1 MLNLYT
7 ELFSSSKGRLHI
19 EQGRYISAVHYH
31 KESNANMSRITV
43 QNLGKSY
50 SGEAIFSDVSFEVTA
65 GMRLALTGPNGC
77 GKSTLLKVLAG
88 EIEADQGQ
96 MTLTRGAQVGYV
108 AQEMTGDT
116 LDEQLLAWVL
126 SALPSWNEFWEQW
139 ESAVAADD
147 VARIERLSHR
157 QAEFEERYGYNPDH
171 KARVILTGL
180 GFADDDL
187 LKKIGELS
195 GGWRERA
202 KLARVLLQGAD
213 VLLLDE
219 PTNHLD
225 LEAVEWLE
233 EYLLNFRG
241 ALAFVVHDRIF
252 LNRVGTHVIFLGAGK
267 PVLRKGSFDEFLI
280 WDAENMEQ
288 RKKEAAKLSA
298 RIDNEYKFINK
309 FRVKAR
315 KAAQAQS
322 KLKKVEKLE
331 AELDQ
336 IKQVQASSHRGKSL
350 NFKLPT
356 PKRGDKVPVAVVDL
370 EFAYEGEQ
378 SVWPMLDFQ
387 LFRGKKVALTAPN
400 GAGKSTLL
408 KLIMGQIEP
417 CAGFVK
423 IGSGTDVGYFSQ
435 HQHEILN
442 LDNSVIGEIRRL
454 SDPGLTEEQVMSVLG
469 LFLLGEPYFERKV
482 KGLSGGEKSRLLLA
496 TLFLARANFLI
507 LDEPTN
513 HLDIETREGL
523 IRALKDYEGTLLF
536 VAHDRYLL
544 NQVAEEIWFLDDKGI
559 TPYLGGFEAFHA
571 KQKEEAFAASGEVC
585 KGEAVKES
593 RKLTKEEKRRQAEE
607 RNRLYRELKP
617 LKAEYAKLELDLERV
632 LDEQA
637 ELEEKMNAPETYEKP
652 EEALKLNAAYK
663 DASEW
668 AESLMMSMAEI
679 EEKMEAISSTCG
691 EQS

>member
-1 MLNLYT
+1 
-7 ELFSSSKGRLHI
+7 
-19 EQGRYISAVHYH
+19 
-31 KESNANMSRITV
+31 MSRITV
-43 QNLGKSY
+43 QSLCKSY
-50 SGEAIFSDVSFEVTA
+50 GGESVFEDVAFEVSP

-88 EIEADQGQ
+88 EIEPDLGQ
-96 MTLTRGAQVGYV
+96 VTVAKGARVGYV
-108 AQEMTGDT
+108 AQEMAGDV
-116 LDEQLLAWVL
+116 LEQHLLPWVL

-139 ESAVAADD
+139 EEAVAREDAQ
-147 VARIERLSHR
+147 RIERLAHR
-157 QAEFEERYGYNPDH
+157 QAEFEELYGYNPDH
-171 KARVILTGL
+171 KARAILTGL
-180 GFADDDL
+180 GFAESDL
-187 LKKIGELS
+187 LKTLGELS

-233 EYLLNFRG
+233 NYLLNFRG
-241 ALAFVVHDRIF
+241 SLAFVVHDRIF
-252 LNRVGTHVIFLGAGK
+252 LNRVGTHVLFLGSGK

-280 WDAENMEQ
+280 WDQENAEQ
-288 RKKEAAKLSA
+288 RRKDAAKLSA
-298 RIDNEYKFINK
+298 KIDNEYKYINK

-322 KLKKVEKLE
+322 KLKKVVKLE
-331 AELDQ
+331 EELNQ
-336 IKQVQASSHRGKSL
+336 IKQAQAESHRGRSL
-350 NFKLPT
+350 SFRLPE
-356 PKRGDKVPVAVVDL
+356 PRRGDKVPLAVVDL
-370 EFAYEGEQ
+370 EFHYDTGR
-378 SVWPMLDFQ
+378 SVWPKLNFQ
-387 LFRGKKVALTAPN
+387 LFRGKKVALVAPN

-408 KLIMGQIEP
+408 KLVVGDLAP
-417 CAGFVK
+417 SGGHVT
-423 IGSGTDVGYFSQ
+423 IGGNTQVGYFSQ

-454 SDPGLTEEQVMSVLG
+454 SDSKLTEEQVMSVLG
-469 LFLLGEPYFERKV
+469 LFLLGEPFFDRKV

-496 TLFLARANFLI
+496 SLFLARANFLI

-523 IRALKDYEGTLLF
+523 ISALRDYEGTLLF

-544 NQVAEEIWFLDDKGI
+544 GEVAEEIWALDGDGGI
-559 TPYLGGFEAFHA
+559 TQYLGGYEGYVA
-571 KQKEEAFAASGEVC
+571 KRKEEACLADPQACEIEDSRE
-585 KGEAVKES
+585 K

-607 RNRLYRELKP
+607 RNRLYRVLQP
-617 LKAEYAKLELDLERV
+617 LKKEYDKLEKDLEKV

-637 ELEEKMNAPETYEKP
+637 SLEGRMNDPATYEKP

-663 DASEW
+663 EASEW
-668 AESLMMSMAEI
+668 AENLMLRMAELEQRMEGLTAEV
-679 EEKMEAISSTCG
+679 EES
-691 EQS
+691 

>member
-1 MLNLYT
+1 
-7 ELFSSSKGRLHI
+7 
-19 EQGRYISAVHYH
+19 
-31 KESNANMSRITV
+31 MSRITV
-43 QNLGKSY
+43 QSLGKSY
-50 SGEAIFSDVSFEVTA
+50 GGESVFSDVAFEVTP

-88 EIEADQGQ
+88 EIDPDEGEIS
-96 MTLTRGAQVGYV
+96 LSKGARVGYV
-108 AQEMTGDT
+108 AQEMTGT
-116 LDEQLLAWVL
+116 VLDQQLLSWVL

-139 ESAVAADD
+139 EQAVADGD
-147 VARIERLSHR
+147 SGRIEKLSHR
-157 QAEFEERYGYNPDH
+157 QAEFEELYGYNPDH
-171 KARVILTGL
+171 KARAILTGL
-180 GFADDDL
+180 GFSEDDL
-187 LKKIGELS
+187 FKQIGELS

-202 KLARVLLQGAD
+202 KLGRVLLQGAD

-233 EYLLNFRG
+233 DYLLNFRG

-252 LNRVGTHVIFLGAGK
+252 LNRVGTHVLFLGGGK
-267 PVLRKGSFDEFLI
+267 PILRKGSFDEFLV
-280 WDAENMEQ
+280 WDAENREQ
-288 RKKEAAKLSA
+288 RAKEAAKLSA
-298 RIDNEYKFINK
+298 RIDNEYKYINK

-331 AELDQ
+331 QELSQ
-336 IKQVQASSHRGKSL
+336 IKEAQAASHRGKSL
-350 NFKLPT
+350 NFRLPE
-356 PKRGDKVPVAVVDL
+356 PKRGDKVPVSVVDL
-370 EFAYEGEQ
+370 EFHYENGN
-378 SVWPMLDFQ
+378 SVWPTLNWQ
-387 LFRGKKVALTAPN
+387 LFRGKKVALVAPN

-408 KLIMGQIEP
+408 KLITGSLEP
-417 CAGFVK
+417 SAGHVK

-442 LDNSVIGEIRRL
+442 LDNTVIGEIRRL

-469 LFLLGEPYFERKV
+469 LFLLGEPFFDRKV

-544 NQVAEEIWFLDDKGI
+544 NEVAEEVWSLDEHGV
-559 TPYLGGFEAFHA
+559 TQYLGGFEAFHTKRKQEEDCKAGLASCDPEAA
-571 KQKEEAFAASGEVC
+571 KEK
-585 KGEAVKES
+585 
-593 RKLTKEEKRRQAEE
+593 RKLSKEEKRRQAEE
-607 RNRLYRELKP
+607 RNRLYRQLKP
-617 LKAEYAKLELDLERV
+617 LKAKYEKLEAELEKV
-632 LDEQA
+632 LEEQA
-637 ELEEKMNAPETYEKP
+637 SLEEKMNDPATYDKP
-652 EEALKLNAAYK
+652 EEALKLNSAYK
-663 DASEW
+663 EASEW
-668 AESLMMSMAEI
+668 ADKLMEQMADLEEQI
-679 EEKMEAISSTCG
+679 ETITATQEG
-691 EQS
+691 E

>member
-1 MLNLYT
+1 
-7 ELFSSSKGRLHI
+7 
-19 EQGRYISAVHYH
+19 
-31 KESNANMSRITV
+31 MSRITV

-50 SGEAIFSDVSFEVTA
+50 GGEPIFEDVAFEVA
-65 GMRLALTGPNGC
+65 PGMRLALTGPNGC

-88 EIEADQGQ
+88 EIRPDEGQ
-96 MTLTRGAQVGYV
+96 VTLSRTARVGYV
-108 AQEMTGDT
+108 AQEMTGEV
-116 LDEQLLAWVL
+116 LDRQLLSWVL

-139 ESAVAADD
+139 ETAVAEDD
-147 VARIERLSHR
+147 VARMERLSHR
-157 QAEFEERYGYNPDH
+157 QAEFEELYGYNPDH
-171 KARVILTGL
+171 KARAILNGL
-180 GFADDDL
+180 GFHDDEL
-187 LKKIGELS
+187 FKRIGELS

-202 KLARVLLQGAD
+202 KLGRVLLQGAD

-252 LNRVGTHVIFLGAGK
+252 LNRVGTHVLFLGGAR
-267 PVLRKGSFDEFLI
+267 PVLRRGSFDEFLD
-280 WDAENMEQ
+280 WDEENREQ
-288 RKKEAAKLSA
+288 RAKEAAKLSA
-298 RIDNEYKFINK
+298 RIDNEYKYINK

-331 AELDQ
+331 RELDQ
-336 IKQVQASSHRGKSL
+336 IREVQAASHRGRSL
-350 NFKLPT
+350 SFRLPE
-356 PKRGDKVPVAVVDL
+356 PKRGDKVPVSVVDL
-370 EFAYEGEQ
+370 EFHYEGGK
-378 SVWPMLDFQ
+378 SVWPTLNFQ
-387 LFRGKKVALTAPN
+387 LFRGKKVAVAAPN

-408 KLIMGQIEP
+408 KLVTGSLTP
-417 CAGFVK
+417 AAGHVK
-423 IGSGTDVGYFSQ
+423 IGSGTEVGYFSQ

-442 LDNSVIGEIRRL
+442 LDNTVLGEIRRL
-454 SDPGLTEEQVMSVLG
+454 SDSNLTEEQVMSVLG
-469 LFLLGEPYFERKV
+469 LFLLGEPYFDRKV

-496 TLFLARANFLI
+496 TLFLARANLLI

-544 NQVAEEIWFLDDKGI
+544 GEVAEEVWSLDENGI
-559 TPYLGGFEAFHA
+559 IPYLGGFEAYQA
-571 KQKEEAFAASGEVC
+571 KRRQEEACRAGQSACDPEQARE
-585 KGEAVKES
+585 K
-593 RKLTKEEKRRQAEE
+593 RKLTREEKRRQAEE

-617 LKAEYAKLELDLERV
+617 LKSDYAKLEADLEKV
-632 LDEQA
+632 LEEQA
-637 ELEEKMNAPETYEKP
+637 ELEEKMNDPATYEKP

-668 AESLMMSMAEI
+668 ADTLMERMAGL
-679 EEKMEAISSTCG
+679 EEKIEAVTG
-691 EQS
+691 AREVLE

>member
-1 MLNLYT
+1 
-7 ELFSSSKGRLHI
+7 
-19 EQGRYISAVHYH
+19 
-31 KESNANMSRITV
+31 MSRITV

-50 SGEAIFSDVSFEVTA
+50 GGEAVFSGVAFEVTP

-88 EIEADQGQ
+88 DIEPEEGQ
-96 MTLTRGAQVGYV
+96 VTLSKTARVGYV
-108 AQEMTGDT
+108 EQEMS
-116 LDEQLLAWVL
+116 DEVLALPLLTWVL
-126 SALPSWNEFWEQW
+126 SALPSWNEFWEEW
-139 ESAVAADD
+139 EEAVSAED
-147 VARIERLSHR
+147 VERIERLSHR
-157 QAEFEERYGYNPDH
+157 QAEFEELYGYNPDH
-171 KARVILTGL
+171 KARAILSGL

-187 LKKIGELS
+187 FKKLEELS

-252 LNRVGTHVIFLGAGK
+252 LNKVGTHVLFLGAGK
-267 PVLRKGSFDEFLI
+267 PVFRKGTFDEYLA
-280 WDAENMEQ
+280 WDEENAEQ
-288 RKKEAAKLSA
+288 RNRDAAKLSA
-298 RIDNEYKFINK
+298 RIENEYKYINK

-331 AELDQ
+331 EELDQ
-336 IKQVQASSHRGKSL
+336 LKQAQASSHRGKSL
-350 NFKLPT
+350 NFRLPE
-356 PKRGDKVPVAVVDL
+356 PKRGDKVAVAGVEL
-370 EFAYEGEQ
+370 EFSYDGGE
-378 SVWPMLDFQ
+378 SVWPALNFQ
-387 LFRGKKVALTAPN
+387 LYRGSKVALAAPN

-408 KLIMGQIEP
+408 KLIMGQLKP
-417 CAGFVK
+417 TGGHTK
-423 IGSGTDVGYFSQ
+423 IGNNTEVGYFSQ

-442 LDNSVIGEIRRL
+442 LDNTVLGEIRRL
-454 SDPGLTEEQVMSVLG
+454 SDPNLTEEQVMSVLG
-469 LFLLGEPYFERKV
+469 LFLLGEPFFDRRV

-496 TLFLARANFLI
+496 SLFLARVNFLI

-523 IRALKDYEGTLLF
+523 IRALKDYGGTLFF

-544 NQVAEEIWFLDDKGI
+544 NEVAEEVWALDENGI
-559 TPYLGGFEAFHA
+559 TQYLGGFQAYQTKRREEECAA
-571 KQKEEAFAASGEVC
+571 EKAACVEDVPKEKRRQS
-585 KGEAVKES
+585 
-593 RKLTKEEKRRQAEE
+593 KEEKRRQAEL
-607 RNRLYRELKP
+607 RNRLYRTLKP
-617 LKAEYAKLELDLERV
+617 LRKEYEKLEKDLEKA

-637 ELEEKMNAPETYEKP
+637 LLEEKMNAPETYEKP
-652 EEALKLNAAYK
+652 EEALKINADYK
-663 DASEW
+663 DSTEW
-668 AESLMMSMAEI
+668 TDNLMMRMAEL
-679 EEKMEAISSTCG
+679 EEQMESATEVIG
-691 EQS
+691 DLE